1 MAIDY
6 NNVCASID
14 QARTIL
20 QTGRVS
26 RVIGLTVESEG
37 PVVSIGDLCH
47 IESPDS
53 GDRIEAE
60 VVGFKESRLLLM
72 PLGDLRG
79 ITSGAIVI
87 STGDQLRI
95 PVGDELIGRVVDG
108 LGKPIDGKGP
118 LMALHMRGVNAIAPQ
133 PLSRPPIQKALY
145 TGIKSIDMTC
155 TCGEG
160 QRIGIF
166 AGSGVGK
173 SVTLG
178 MMARNS
184 TADINVI
191 ALIGER
197 GREVQ
202 EFILDALGE
211 SGLRRSVVVAVTSDQ
226 APLLRLK
233 GAMVATTIAEHFRD
247 QGKNVLLMMDSLT
260 RVAMAQREIGLAI
273 GEPPATKGYTPSV
286 YTLLPRLLERA
297 GTTEKGSITGFYT
310 VLVEG
315 DDMNEPIS
323 DLSRSILDG
332 HITLSRRLAARN
344 QYPAVDILQSISRLM
359 TRVAD
364 SELRELAGAV
374 REIYAVYSEAEDLI
388 NVGAYTAG
396 SSPKIDRAISAI
408 DKLNTFF
415 KQGIEERGTYEEVI
429 HELKEIIEDSHVTQ
443 ENKANTANPKMTTTS
458 PKSSEMSRKN
468 NEEVLVSS

>member
-1 MAIDY
+1 MMNYQNII
-6 NNVCASID
+6 ASIEN
-14 QARTIL
+14 ARTIR

-37 PVVSIGDLCH
+37 PVVSIGDLCQ
-47 IESPDS
+47 IENLET
-53 GDRIEAE
+53 GEMTEAE

-72 PLGDLRG
+72 PLGELNG
-79 ITSGAIVI
+79 VTAGAVVM
-87 STGDQLRI
+87 STGDQLRVH
-95 PVGDELIGRVVDG
+95 VGDELIGRVVDG
-108 LGKPIDGKGP
+108 LGRPIDSKGAIGA
-118 LMALHMRGVNAIAPQ
+118 MHKKGVSARAPQ
-133 PLSRPPIQKALY
+133 PLSRPPIQKTLY
-145 TGIKSIDMTC
+145 TGVKCIDMTC
-155 TCGEG
+155 ACGEG
-160 QRIGIF
+160 QRVGIF

-184 TADINVI
+184 TADVNVI

-202 EFILDALGE
+202 EFIYDDLGE
-211 SGLRRSVVVAVTSDQ
+211 EGLKRSVVVAVTSDQ

-233 GAMVATTIAEHFRD
+233 GAMVATTIAEYFRD
-247 QGKNVLLMMDSLT
+247 QGKSVLLMMDSLT

-297 GTTEKGSITGFYT
+297 GKTGKGAITGFYT

-315 DDMNEPIS
+315 DDMNEPVS
-323 DLSRSILDG
+323 DLARSILDG
-332 HITLSRRLAARN
+332 HVTLSRRLATRN
-344 QYPAVDILQSISRLM
+344 QYPAVDILQSVSRLM
-359 TRVAD
+359 KRVSD
-364 SELRELAGAV
+364 PELQEVAAEV
-374 REIYAVYSEAEDLI
+374 REIYAVYNEAEDLI

-396 SSPKIDRAISAI
+396 SSAQIDRAINVV

-415 KQGIEERGTYEEVI
+415 KQGIAEQVPYEQALS
-429 HELKEIIEDSHVTQ
+429 ELKEIVATSQGED
-443 ENKANTANPKMTTTS
+443 
-458 PKSSEMSRKN
+458 KSSGN
-468 NEEVLVSS
+468 NTQSQAPISEKRDEEVFVSS

>member
-1 MAIDY
+1 MALDY
-6 NNVCASID
+6 KSVLASIE
-14 QARTIL
+14 QTKTIR

-37 PVVSIGDLCH
+37 PIVSIGDLCH
-47 IESPDS
+47 IEHPETKEKT
-53 GDRIEAE
+53 EAE
-60 VVGFKESRLLLM
+60 VVGFKENRLLLM

-79 ITSGAIVI
+79 VTAGAVVT
-87 STGDQLRI
+87 STGDQLRV

-108 LGKPIDGKGP
+108 LGKPLDGKGP
-118 LMALHMRGVNAIAPQ
+118 MPAFQKRGINGLAPK
-133 PLSRPPIQKALY
+133 PLSRPPINQTLY
-145 TGIKSIDMTC
+145 TGIKCIDMTC
-155 TCGEG
+155 ACGEG
-160 QRIGIF
+160 QRVGVF

-173 SVTLG
+173 SVMLG

-202 EFILDALGE
+202 EFITDALGE
-211 SGLRRSVVVAVTSDQ
+211 EGLRRSVVVAVTSDQ

-233 GAMVATTIAEHFRD
+233 GAMVATTIAEYFRD
-247 QGKNVLLMMDSLT
+247 QGRSVLLMMDSLT

-297 GTTEKGSITGFYT
+297 GTTEKGSITGYYT

-315 DDMNEPIS
+315 DDMNEPVS
-323 DLSRSILDG
+323 DLARSILDG
-332 HITLSRRLAARN
+332 HVTLSRRLASRN

-359 TRVAD
+359 QRVAD
-364 SELRELAGAV
+364 PELLEIAAAV

-396 SSPKIDRAISAI
+396 SSPKIDHAINTI
-408 DKLNTFF
+408 DKLNEFF
-415 KQGIEERGTYEEVI
+415 RQGIYEQAPYEQVFL
-429 HELKEIIEDSHVTQ
+429 ELKEIIVGSIDEQKTKLDAAKADSAKTQ
-443 ENKANTANPKMTTTS
+443 PQLTQLDNK
-458 PKSSEMSRKN
+458 R
-468 NEEVLVSS
+468 NEKVLVSS

>member
-1 MAIDY
+1 MAIDFD
-6 NNVCASID
+6 NVVANIENT
-14 QARTIL
+14 QTIL
-20 QTGRVS
+20 QTGRVC

-47 IESPDS
+47 IEHPES
-53 GDRIEAE
+53 REKTEAE
-60 VVGFKESRLLLM
+60 VVGFRDHRLLLM

-79 ITSGAIVI
+79 VTAGAIVT
-87 STGDQLRI
+87 STGDQLRVN
-95 PVGDELIGRVVDG
+95 VGDELIGRVVDG

-118 LMALHMRGVNAIAPQ
+118 LVSLQMRGVNAVPPS
-133 PLSRPPIQKALY
+133 PLARPPIDKTLY
-145 TGIKSIDMTC
+145 TGIKCIDMTC
-155 TCGEG
+155 ACGEG
-160 QRIGIF
+160 QRVGVF

-173 SVTLG
+173 SVMLG

-202 EFILDALGE
+202 EFIVDALGE
-211 SGLRRSVVVAVTSDQ
+211 EGLKRSVVIAVTSDQ

-233 GAMVATTIAEHFRD
+233 GAMVATTIAEYFRD
-247 QGKNVLLMMDSLT
+247 QGRSVLLMMDSLT

-297 GTTEKGSITGFYT
+297 GTTEKGAITGFYT

-315 DDMNEPIS
+315 DDMNEPVS
-323 DLSRSILDG
+323 DLARSILDG
-332 HITLSRRLAARN
+332 HVTLTRRLAARN

-359 TRVAD
+359 KRVAD
-364 SELRELAGAV
+364 PQLQELAGAV

-396 SSPKIDRAISAI
+396 SSEKIDHAIDTI
-408 DKLNTFF
+408 DKLNVFF
-415 KQGIEERGTYEEVI
+415 RQGIEEQQPYEEVFL
-429 HELKEIIEDSHVTQ
+429 ELKEIILGPVSQEDSQDT
-443 ENKANTANPKMTTTS
+443 NATAIEQQTS
-458 PKSSEMSRKN
+458 LDSKS
-468 NEEVLVSS
+468 

>member
-6 NNVCASID
+6 NALGASID
-14 QARTIL
+14 NARTIL

-47 IESPDS
+47 IENPDN
-53 GDRIEAE
+53 GNRTEAE
-60 VVGFKESRLLLM
+60 VVGFKENRLLLM

-79 ITSGAIVI
+79 VTSGASVI

-108 LGKPIDGKGP
+108 LGKPIDGKGV
-118 LMALHMRGVNAIAPQ
+118 LLALQMRGVNAVAPQ
-133 PLSRPPIQKALY
+133 PLSRPPIKKALY

-155 TCGEG
+155 ACGEG
-160 QRIGIF
+160 QRVGVF

-202 EFILDALGE
+202 EFIVDALGE
-211 SGLRRSVVVAVTSDQ
+211 TGLRRSVVVAVTSDQ

-247 QGKNVLLMMDSLT
+247 QGKSVLLMMDSLT

-297 GTTEKGSITGFYT
+297 GTTDKGSITGFYT

-332 HITLSRRLAARN
+332 HVTLSRHLAARN

-364 SELRELAGAV
+364 PELQKLAGEV
-374 REIYAVYSEAEDLI
+374 REIHAVYSEAEDLI
-388 NVGAYTAG
+388 NVGAYTVG
-396 SSPKIDRAISAI
+396 SSPKIDRAINAI

-415 KQGIEERGTYEEVI
+415 KQGIEEQASYEQVFC
-429 HELKEIIEDSHVTQ
+429 ELKEIIDGSQVAQ
-443 ENKANTANPKMTTTS
+443 KKNSDDANLKTNPPQMNRS
-458 PKSSEMSRKN
+458 G
-468 NEEVLVSS
+468 NEEVLVSA